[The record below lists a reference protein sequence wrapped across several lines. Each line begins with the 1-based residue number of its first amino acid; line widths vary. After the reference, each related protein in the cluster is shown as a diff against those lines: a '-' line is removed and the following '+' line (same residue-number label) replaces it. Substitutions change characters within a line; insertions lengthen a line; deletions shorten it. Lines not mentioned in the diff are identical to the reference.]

1 MLHRFTG
8 KASPPSPLLPL
19 TAACLAWLACLCG
32 TASAQVMDADVA
44 LPEVT
49 VTAGKREQPL
59 SEVMGAAV
67 VRERQALDDTQ
78 VSTTQDLQRV
88 LPGVQISQSASL
100 LFPIISLRGVSSAQ
114 DFYNPALTV
123 YVDGVPQLP
132 IFAIQSLQDVERVEL
147 LKGPQGTLYGKSA
160 QGGVLNVITQ
170 RPDEDTRI
178 HLGTGASSR
187 GGYRMEGSAS
197 GALAPGLL
205 YGSVALSRENAPGAL
220 HNPVTGADD
229 QGSARSTLGTA
240 KLRLAPTGAPWE
252 LALNVGREC
261 TRASQ
266 DAYVPW
272 DDIGSRQAAVM
283 AGMPTELASF
293 VQKRCGTSQSLR
305 GQYDL
310 GDWRLSAITAWQD
323 ADIARRYPI
332 GPYDSQQPERW
343 RQNMQEIR
351 LATRGDAAGGRS
363 LRSWDGVF
371 GLYRQAVHQQRDYTN
386 ALPTYGLVG
395 LSAASDN
402 DSSSLAGY
410 GDVTWHA
417 TPALD
422 LSAGLR
428 HSRDKASSDFAGSAL
443 NANFGMD
450 SFSGS
455 GRTDGNTTLGKLG
468 AAYRWT
474 PTLRSYATVSQGY
487 KPGGFN
493 LAPSNAD
500 DARAYDRER
509 STSYELGTR
518 WQEGDLQLGA
528 ALYQVDIH
536 DTQLYRGNDLGYQSL
551 RNVGDTRSRGL
562 ELDARWRLNGQ
573 WTLDASAALN
583 KASFRRYE
591 DPSSCATCA
600 GNDVPFAPRQL
611 FTLGVSGRFAT
622 AWGTLRPTLSARRTG
637 AQYFDAANT
646 LRQRGYTLMDASLN
660 WAIDS
665 RWQVTAY
672 VHNLTDKNYRV
683 YGFSNVAVGTMAQV
697 GLPRTM
703 GVMLAYDY

>member
-1 MLHRFTG
+1 MPTRFAG
-8 KASPPSPLLPL
+8 KTSPPSSLLPL
-19 TAACLAWLACLCG
+19 AAACLACLCS
-32 TASAQVMDADVA
+32 TALAQVKAAEPA
-44 LPEVT
+44 LSDVT
-49 VTAGKREQPL
+49 VTSGKREQPL
-59 SEVMGAAV
+59 SQLIGAAV
-67 VRERQALDDTQ
+67 VRDRQALDDAQ

-88 LPGVQISQSASL
+88 LPGVQISQSASF
-100 LFPIISLRGVSSAQ
+100 LFPIISVRGVSSAQ

-160 QGGVLNVITQ
+160 QGGVLNVVTQ
-170 RPDEDTRI
+170 RPDSDTRV
-178 HLGTGASSR
+178 HLGTGISSR
-187 GGYRMEGSAS
+187 GGYRLEGSAS
-197 GALAPGLL
+197 GALMPGLL
-205 YGSVALSRENAPGAL
+205 YGSAAVSRDNAPGAL
-220 HNPVTGADD
+220 HNPATGADD
-229 QGSARSTLGTA
+229 QGGARSTLGTA
-240 KLRLAPTGAPWE
+240 KLRLAPSGAPWE

-272 DDIGSRQAAVM
+272 DDIGSREAFVA
-283 AGMPTELASF
+283 AGMPIEWASF
-293 VQKRCGTSQSLR
+293 TQKRCGTSQSLS

-310 GDWRLSAITAWQD
+310 GDWRLSAVTAWQD
-323 ADIARRYPI
+323 ADIARRFPL

-351 LATRGDAAGGRS
+351 LATRADAAGGKGP
-363 LRSWDGVF
+363 RSWDGVF

-395 LSAASDN
+395 LNAASDN
-402 DSSSLAGY
+402 DSSSLAAY

-417 TPALD
+417 TRALD
-422 LSAGLR
+422 VSAGLR

-443 NANFGMD
+443 NASFGTD

-455 GRTDGNTTLGKLG
+455 GHTAGHTTLGKLG
-468 AAYRWT
+468 ASYQWT
-474 PTLRSYATVSQGY
+474 PALRSYATVSQGY

-493 LAPSNAD
+493 LAPSSPD
-500 DARAYDRER
+500 DAQAYGRER

-518 WQEGDLQLGA
+518 WQQGDLQLGA
-528 ALYQVDIH
+528 ALYQINIQ

-562 ELDARWRLNGQ
+562 ELDARWRLNAL
-573 WTLDASAALN
+573 WTLQASAALN
-583 KASFRRYE
+583 KATFRRYD
-591 DPSSCATCA
+591 DPSACGACA
-600 GNDVPFAPRQL
+600 GNDVPFAPHQL
-611 FTLGVSGRFAT
+611 LTLGASGRFAT
-622 AWGTLRPTLSARRTG
+622 AWGTLRPTLSVRRTG
-637 AQYFDAANT
+637 AQYFDTANT
-646 LRQRGYTLMDASLN
+646 LRQPGYTLVDASIN

-672 VHNLTDKNYRV
+672 VHNLTDKDYRV
-683 YGFSNVAVGTMAQV
+683 YGFSNAAIGTMAQV
-697 GLPRTM
+697 ALPRTV